1 MEYHPKFQT
10 VMKEEIAKWI
20 LILHEGISKI
30 SQIIMCVRK
39 QSSILDFQLSRNH
52 SLGSEFFQGRRFLS
66 NGCLPYLWCSYY
78 HTRRIRACVMSPRAK
93 PLRHDVISFAIN
105 SPVVKVDI
113 AFNGSNASRFEPGL
127 GMDPPGT
134 RNVSQSKKK
143 DS

>member
-1 MEYHPKFQT
+1 
-10 VMKEEIAKWI
+10 
-20 LILHEGISKI
+20 
-30 SQIIMCVRK
+30 
-39 QSSILDFQLSRNH
+39 
-52 SLGSEFFQGRRFLS
+52 
-66 NGCLPYLWCSYY
+66 
-78 HTRRIRACVMSPRAK
+78 MSPRAK